1 MNWRTSAY
9 RISAKKTESF
19 GMAWHHLP
27 IRDVSIPDPVFEGA
41 WETQGAALRQ
51 KLRDG
56 ERIVIHCR
64 GGLGRTG
71 MIAARLLIELG
82 ETPDRAL
89 QRVRAVRPGAVETL
103 EQEDYALRKVSAF
116 TSPEQEP
123 GNRGH
128 ERGKARR

>member
-1 MNWRTSAY
+1 MEDPELALLGVPN
-9 RISAKKTESF
+9 IGEMIESF

-27 IRDVSIPDPVFEGA
+27 IRDVSIPGPVFEGA

-51 KLRDG
+51 KLGDG

-64 GGLGRTG
+64 GGLGHTG

-89 QRVRAVRPGAVETL
+89 QRVRAARPGAVETL
-103 EQEDYALRKVSAF
+103 EQQDYVLRIVSEF
-116 TSPEQEP
+116 PSPAPEP

-128 ERGKARR
+128 ELG